1 MGLGSQVIYGQTPIS
16 AEEFE
21 DVNLEEIYAVT
32 HKNNRN
38 AILLLEAHAFLL
50 QEAMEN
56 KIELKYRSTKSHD

>member
-1 MGLGSQVIYGQTPIS
+1 MGLDSQVIYSQTPIS

-38 AILLLEAHAFLL
+38 AILLLKAHAFLL